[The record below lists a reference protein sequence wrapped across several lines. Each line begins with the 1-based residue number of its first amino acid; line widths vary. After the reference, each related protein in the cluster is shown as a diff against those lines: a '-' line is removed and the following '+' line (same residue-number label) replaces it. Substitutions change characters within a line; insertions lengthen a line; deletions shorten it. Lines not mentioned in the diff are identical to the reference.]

1 VSGGDEDDGAKEGL
15 WARVFMCDGM
25 SGGDE
30 DDGANK
36 GCGVCGE
43 GECSEDSSVDDW
55 VARAKLECCGR
66 TEPKSRRVTHRR
78 RLEASG
84 EV

>member
-1 VSGGDEDDGAKEGL
+1 
-15 WARVFMCDGM
+15 MCDGM

-30 DDGANK
+30 DDGGNK

-55 VARAKLECCGR
+55 VARAKSLGVLWKNR
-66 TEPKSRRVTHRR
+66 TQIKACDTQ
-78 RLEASG
+78 EASG